1 MRRLL
6 SAACGLLA
14 FPLIGTSAAAATLS
28 IDTDA
33 AALTQG
39 DTFTVSLNYD
49 GEVDEILS
57 GFVVDLFFD
66 ELFDLLD
73 VSFVDPD
80 LGLNPLA
87 LPGADDTLA
96 DFGFQD
102 FGDAAT
108 VFGISGNT
116 DGMLVDAQPLSFTFA
131 TLTFAAAA
139 AGEGEI
145 GLDVF
150 IDLFGIGGTDLEVA
164 FGTDLLAL
172 TVQPVPLPGALLFM
186 ATGLAGLTARRR
198 LAA

>member
-14 FPLIGTSAAAATLS
+14 LPLIGTPAAAATLS

-33 AALTQG
+33 TTLTQG

-87 LPGADDTLA
+87 LPGADDTLS

-139 AGEGEI
+139 VGEGEI

-150 IDLFGIGGTDLEVA
+150 VDLFGIGGTDLEVA